1 MELTPYVVSHEL
13 SRRLQFGVLAGAL
26 LLILLPVVVFGVTSD
41 RVRGAILPI
50 VILALVA
57 GFRKLTVS
65 VGSESLTV
73 SFAYGWPRRTINLS
87 DIAGVSVHRMRV
99 IYGWGIRFVRHGTL
113 WRAAGHHAA
122 RLELS
127 NGRYLYLGVSDCE
140 ALAREIS
147 ERLPAR

>member
-1 MELTPYVVSHEL
+1 MEPTPYVVSHEL
-13 SRRLQFGVLAGAL
+13 SRRIQLGVFVGAL
-26 LLILLPVVVFGVTSD
+26 TLILLPVVVFGTSPE
-41 RVRGAILPI
+41 RVRGAALPI
-50 VILALVA
+50 VILALLA
-57 GFRKLTVS
+57 GFRKLTIS

-73 SFAYGWPRRTINLS
+73 LFAYGWPRRTIKLS
-87 DIAGVSVHRMRV
+87 DIAAVSAHRMRA